1 MVAGTGAAR
10 GLSGPGPG
18 PADGIPLGPGPLR
31 TSPEPPPRRDRLPDR
46 APWGGSRA
54 REGGSLSLARPRR
67 RDAPARRRRRDH
79 RDGRPAVPVSR
90 GRGDRP
96 PPPPPPILTSRL
108 CLTGRLRGARLA
120 VMSARRAL
128 VLLLLACLFCLTP
141 PAYASPPDPTWVD
154 GFFDDDDGDDVVIA
168 ISWAA
173 WAVDLDP
180 LAVATPLF
188 ASVSFLP
195 VGEPELA
202 SIAPRPVFLGRAP
215 PVA

>member
-1 MVAGTGAAR
+1 M
-10 GLSGPGPG
+10 SG
-18 PADGIPLGPGPLR
+18 
-31 TSPEPPPRRDRLPDR
+31 
-46 APWGGSRA
+46 
-54 REGGSLSLARPRR
+54 
-67 RDAPARRRRRDH
+67 
-79 RDGRPAVPVSR
+79 
-90 GRGDRP
+90 
-96 PPPPPPILTSRL
+96 
-108 CLTGRLRGARLA
+108 
-120 VMSARRAL
+120 RRAL

-141 PAYASPPDPTWVD
+141 LAYASPPDPTWVD

-188 ASVSFLP
+188 ASVSLVP

-202 SIAPRPVFLGRAP
+202 STAPRTVFLGRAP